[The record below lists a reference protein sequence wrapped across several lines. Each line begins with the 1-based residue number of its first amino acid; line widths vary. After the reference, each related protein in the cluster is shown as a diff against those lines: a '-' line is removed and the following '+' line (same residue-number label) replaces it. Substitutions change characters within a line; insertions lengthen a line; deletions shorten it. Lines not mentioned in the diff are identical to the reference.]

1 MVGHQ
6 SMNEMPSGDV
16 MGVLD
21 VSYTNLTRKNEEFIR
36 IKSCGQSLELSME
49 EIWTK
54 YMSN

>member
-1 MVGHQ
+1 
-6 SMNEMPSGDV
+6 MNEMPSGDV

-21 VSYTNLTRKNEEFIR
+21 VSYINLTRKNEEFIR
-36 IKSCGQSLELSME
+36 IKSCGQSLELMD